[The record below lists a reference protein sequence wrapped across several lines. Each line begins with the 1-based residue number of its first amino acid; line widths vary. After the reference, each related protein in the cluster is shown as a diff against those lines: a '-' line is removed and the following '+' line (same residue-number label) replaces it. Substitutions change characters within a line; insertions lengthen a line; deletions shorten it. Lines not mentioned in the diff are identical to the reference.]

1 MRLALFDL
9 DYTLLPID
17 SDHAWGEFTV
27 ALGWCDRQTFGQ
39 TNDRYLQQ
47 YQAGTLDIHDYVR
60 FATAAVRARGN
71 QEVQAARARF
81 MQEVIGPQIRPAARE
96 LVQHHREA
104 GDTLLMVTATNA
116 LVTQPIARAF
126 GITHLVATELSRDA
140 RGQLTGE
147 IEGVPSFRQG
157 KVQRVEQW
165 LQQRGLEWAQLEHSV
180 FYTDS
185 LNDLALM
192 QRVHEPVAT
201 NPDAGLRAHAQR
213 EGWRI
218 LQLFHD

>member
-1 MRLALFDL
+1 M
-9 DYTLLPID
+9 
-17 SDHAWGEFTV
+17 
-27 ALGWCDRQTFGQ
+27 
-39 TNDRYLQQ
+39 
-47 YQAGTLDIHDYVR
+47 
-60 FATAAVRARGN
+60 RARGN

-96 LVQHHREA
+96 LVQRHREA

-116 LVTQPIARAF
+116 LVTQPIAQAF
-126 GITHLVATELSRDA
+126 GIAHLVATELSRDA
-140 RGQLTGE
+140 QGRLTGE

-165 LQQRGLEWAQLEHSV
+165 LQQRGLRWAQLEHSV